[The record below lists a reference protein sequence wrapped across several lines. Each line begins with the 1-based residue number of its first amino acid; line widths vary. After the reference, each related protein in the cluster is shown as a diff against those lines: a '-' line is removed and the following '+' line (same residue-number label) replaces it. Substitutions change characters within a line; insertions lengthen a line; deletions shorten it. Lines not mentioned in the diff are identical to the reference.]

1 MNQNY
6 SDLIEQISHLLCKTI
21 VEQEPNL
28 GEKLNQL
35 DGDLFSLLRAIG
47 LKVMSKLLALIIDR
61 VTNQEKQPG
70 FVVHRRPKIK
80 YTVIFGQLKER
91 ISLFMESKTQERS
104 TSCSGKT
111 RYFFWGLFPQN
122 ETSFNRIWN

>member
-28 GEKLNQL
+28 GEKVNQL

-47 LKVMSKLLALIIDR
+47 LKVMSKLLTLLINQ
-61 VTNQEKQPG
+61 VTNQEKKPD
-70 FVVHRRPKIK
+70 FVIHRRPKIK
-80 YTVIFGQLKER
+80 YTVIFGQLK
-91 ISLFMESKTQERS
+91 L
-104 TSCSGKT
+104 
-111 RYFFWGLFPQN
+111 
-122 ETSFNRIWN
+122 

>member
-21 VEQEPNL
+21 VEQEHNL
-28 GEKLNQL
+28 EEKVHQL

-70 FVVHRRPKIK
+70 FVIHRRPKIK
-80 YTVIFGQLKER
+80 YTVIFGSNSHFKKVTSDTDRNQ
-91 ISLFMESKTQERS
+91 FMT
-104 TSCSGKT
+104 G
-111 RYFFWGLFPQN
+111 
-122 ETSFNRIWN
+122 I